1 MAACIA
7 WHFQRDR
14 FRAAVPHG
22 PLRDPHGTRRRDYLR
37 RAARTC
43 SASSRETSA
52 TGGAFLDELASE
64 QEIFK
69 IILTCRPQHTIPT
82 ALWSSSY
89 FVFIDAL

>member
-1 MAACIA
+1 LQFRTDCFATPMAP
-7 WHFQRDR
+7 
-14 FRAAVPHG
+14 AVEIIYDA
-22 PLRDPHGTRRRDYLR
+22 LRELALLEPQ
-37 RAARTC
+37 
-43 SASSRETSA
+43 TSVA
-52 TGGAFLDELASE
+52 GGAFLDELASE